1 MGVAYPEKRL
11 ETTGM
16 SYLSSY
22 IGAGLGIF
30 LVVSLPARGR
40 SQGREIKLE
49 PTQVYTNRATQFQF
63 PPTVGE
69 FHRETICH
77 EYNREG
83 TDIGVGYND
92 VVHPIAATV
101 FVYPIPGQAPDDTLK
116 GHFATCKAEVLKK
129 HDEAKLVS
137 ENTIEL
143 TPGGKKQ
150 EGLYALFTFPD
161 VFAHHR
167 QTVRSEVYLF
177 VHRRSFVLFR
187 MTYSA
192 GEQHT
197 SEPVIKEFINGLAW
211 P

>member
-1 MGVAYPEKRL
+1 
-11 ETTGM
+11 M

-22 IGAGLGIF
+22 IGACLGIV
-30 LVVSLPARGR
+30 LAIACPERGA

-49 PTQVYTNRATQFQF
+49 PTQVYTNRATQFHF
-63 PPTVGE
+63 PPTLGE
-69 FHRETICH
+69 FHRETICN
-77 EYNREG
+77 EYNPEG

-92 VVHPIAATV
+92 LVHPIAATV

-137 ENTIEL
+137 EITIEL
-143 TPGGKKQ
+143 TPSDKKQ

-177 VHRRSFVLFR
+177 VHRRWFVLFR
-187 MTYSA
+187 MTYPA
-192 GEQHT
+192 G
-197 SEPVIKEFINGLAW
+197 
-211 P
+211 